1 MCGMVV
7 SRLGV
12 WKGGAMPAEAPR
24 ECVKEVMMLRRVR
37 ERGRGDRGRKSCERA
52 GRLERGDADDGY
64 TGTVDV
70 KCYNFFA
77 ADFHDP
83 YFLSLCLPLFFVRA
97 AQRAGS

>member
-1 MCGMVV
+1 MGIVE
-7 SRLGV
+7 G
-12 WKGGAMPAEAPR
+12 
-24 ECVKEVMMLRRVR
+24 
-37 ERGRGDRGRKSCERA
+37 KSCERA
-52 GRLERGDADDGY
+52 GRLERGDADDGYTGTY